1 MMAAWEGLGLAMA
14 SSRPGPPVV
23 GRNQLLSKP
32 GNLSATQVDPGQPR
46 WLLVLRS
53 GASF

>member
-1 MMAAWEGLGLAMA
+1 MMAAWEGLGLAIT
-14 SSRPGPPVV
+14 SSRPRPPVV

-32 GNLSATQVDPGQPR
+32 GGLSAAQVDPGQPG
-46 WLLVLRS
+46 WLLALRS

>member
-1 MMAAWEGLGLAMA
+1 MMATWEGLGLAMA

-32 GNLSATQVDPGQPR
+32 GDLSALRWTQASPGGS
-46 WLLVLRS
+46 WL
-53 GASF
+53 